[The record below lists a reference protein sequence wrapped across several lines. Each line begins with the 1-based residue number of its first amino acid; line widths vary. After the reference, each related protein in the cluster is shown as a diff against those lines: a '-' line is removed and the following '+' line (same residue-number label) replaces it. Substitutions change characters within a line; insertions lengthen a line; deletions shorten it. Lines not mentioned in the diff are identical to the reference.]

1 MLAAVEVL
9 SCFVLVYIF
18 YQWVAEPNTSEKK
31 WFYFSATNGLIIL
44 TVICNIIFPKEN
56 FLRGTVATSSMVLFT
71 FLLPLTLTMIGLK
84 PVYGM
89 VAGMGFVMLIICVCP
104 LHIGVLAFITGGVF
118 VKLYSSL
125 SGIAMETVYKPAL
138 AYLAMTGV
146 AIIWRALFMKL
157 MQGYLHMATQDPGK
171 EIRMNS
177 RIEKLEEERDRLRNE
192 IITHVVELNE
202 AVLSHQPE
210 KQEGQ

>member
-1 MLAAVEVL
+1 M
-9 SCFVLVYIF
+9 
-18 YQWVAEPNTSEKK
+18 N
-31 WFYFSATNGLIIL
+31 
-44 TVICNIIFPKEN
+44 FPSK
-56 FLRGTVATSSMVLFT
+56 
-71 FLLPLTLTMIGLK
+71 
-84 PVYGM
+84 
-89 VAGMGFVMLIICVCP
+89 
-104 LHIGVLAFITGGVF
+104 
-118 VKLYSSL
+118 
-125 SGIAMETVYKPAL
+125 
-138 AYLAMTGV
+138 
-146 AIIWRALFMKL
+146 FMKL